1 MHNVS
6 TLNQKIRC
14 AISFPQLK
22 SEQAIKVRLDF
33 TEHHMQLT
41 FYPKN
46 PTSSEIIKNIFY
58 PIKYAIYQIYKVL
71 IVKRTSF

>member
-1 MHNVS
+1 MDNVS

-22 SEQAIKVRLDF
+22 SEQAIKARLDF

-46 PTSSEIIKNIFY
+46 PTSSELIKNIFY
-58 PIKYAIYQIYKVL
+58 PIKYVTPNILYM
-71 IVKRTSF
+71 TENH